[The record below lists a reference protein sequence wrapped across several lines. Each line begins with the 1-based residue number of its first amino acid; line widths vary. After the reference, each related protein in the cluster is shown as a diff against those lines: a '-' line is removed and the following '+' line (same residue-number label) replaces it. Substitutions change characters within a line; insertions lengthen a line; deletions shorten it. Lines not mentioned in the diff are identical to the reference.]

1 MTVTANPER
10 SVHPGGLAAA
20 GGSAGDDDGDDP
32 SGHKRLKHN
41 NNIDA
46 NPVFPED
53 DDDEEADDGAG
64 KKPPAP
70 PRRPPRRPEAAGPRQ
85 CDICNKIFSSINAL
99 HGHMRSHPFRKL
111 HGSATLSGGKLD
123 AEQEVVDSLLL
134 LSGQGGAT
142 RKRRF
147 ICSRCNREFATR
159 QALGGHRAS
168 HKSQKGCFEKARELR
183 EYGPRSGRRRRKRG
197 INSEGPSGTKNAEAA
212 AVTFP
217 VTAPPAAPRAATR
230 AVERTTTTVRRGR
243 KRKLDLNLLPASSDD
258 TSGGNGN
265 GNGNGSPTSGAKG

>member
-1 MTVTANPER
+1 MTVTANPEPP
-10 SVHPGGLAAA
+10 VHPGGLAAA

-32 SGHKRLKHN
+32 SGHKRLKRN

-53 DDDEEADDGAG
+53 DDDDDEEAGDEEAG

-70 PRRPPRRPEAAGPRQ
+70 LRRPPRRPEAAGPRQ

-111 HGSATLSGGKLD
+111 HGSATPSSGKLD
-123 AEQEVVDSLLL
+123 AEQEVADSLLL

-183 EYGPRSGRRRRKRG
+183 ELTYVVTRCDACMHRWCSLHAQMRGIRLEVLSSKDYPEKLAINFDNATRKAAQCGSISGRG
-197 INSEGPSGTKNAEAA
+197 
-212 AVTFP
+212 
-217 VTAPPAAPRAATR
+217 
-230 AVERTTTTVRRGR
+230 
-243 KRKLDLNLLPASSDD
+243 
-258 TSGGNGN
+258 
-265 GNGNGSPTSGAKG
+265 